1 MATNKGSKM
10 KIDLKNTMSSILS
23 NNTIPANEIQSPSVS
38 KKNTNQEKEDEYG
51 RITYI
56 VKKNYQKKVKILAM
70 KDNTSIRD
78 VVNAAIGEYL
88 AKYEKENGAL
98 EL

>member
-23 NNTIPANEIQSPSVS
+23 NNTITSKIQSPKATTKAAVV
-38 KKNTNQEKEDEYG
+38 KEEDEYG

-88 AKYEKENGAL
+88 AKYEKKNGAL

>member
-1 MATNKGSKM
+1 M
-10 KIDLKNTMSSILS
+10 KIDLKNVMSSILS
-23 NNTIPANEIQSPSVS
+23 NNTIPANEIQSFKITSDTVDA
-38 KKNTNQEKEDEYG
+38 KDYEYG

-56 VKKNYQKKVKILAM
+56 VKKKFQKKVKILAM
-70 KDNTSIRD
+70 KDSTSIRD

-88 AKYEKENGAL
+88 AKYEKENGTL

>member
-10 KIDLKNTMSSILS
+10 KIDLKNTMSSLLT
-23 NNTIPANEIQSPSVS
+23 NNTIPSEEIQSTVAS
-38 KKNTNQEKEDEYG
+38 KETPKEDEYS

-56 VKKNYQKKVKILAM
+56 VKKNFQKKVKILAM
-70 KDNTSIRD
+70 KDNSSIRD

-88 AKYEKENGAL
+88 EKYEKQNGTL

>member
-10 KIDLKNTMSSILS
+10 KIDLKNTMSSLLT
-23 NNTIPANEIQSPSVS
+23 NNTIPSEEIQSTVAP
-38 KKNTNQEKEDEYG
+38 KEEPKEDEYS

-56 VKKNYQKKVKILAM
+56 VKKNFQKKVKILAM
-70 KDNTSIRD
+70 KDNSSIRD

-88 AKYEKENGAL
+88 AKYEKQNGAL